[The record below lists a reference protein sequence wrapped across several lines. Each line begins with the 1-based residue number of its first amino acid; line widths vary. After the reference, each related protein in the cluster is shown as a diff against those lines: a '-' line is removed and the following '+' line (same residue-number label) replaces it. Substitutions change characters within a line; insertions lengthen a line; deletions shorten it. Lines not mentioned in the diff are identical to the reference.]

1 MNEYTWLPFPS
12 PTLGSGSDPRRRRA
26 LSEFL
31 TGPENRL
38 AETAVR
44 LVLGG
49 VPFFADSPLSD
60 SLSNKV
66 QGKKTPRPSARR
78 EGEFGRAAFDWR
90 LPPPRRGD
98 GTLAKVIDYMPPAN
112 LPDLFP
118 VVFYGPSGCG
128 KTQLAGGI
136 SHELRRRDPQAEGVF
151 LGGEQF
157 YRSLS
162 DAIHQNRAEELR
174 GYFSRCRYLIF
185 DNVDEL
191 EEHPAGAAELLAL
204 LRTVRETGAAVIL
217 TLSRHPDLISAFPAA
232 LRARLAGGLAVPLA
246 FPSRAGRALL
256 LRRYAEVFRVKLL
269 ESTEKFLLDTL
280 PEPPGEMYAVFE
292 QLYHEHRWSETLPDP
307 EKIKRFLDKRRTRA
321 PLTLE
326 AIAKAAARAYAVK
339 LSDLRSNTRR
349 KTVVT
354 ARNMT
359 LLIARESM
367 EVTLQEL
374 GRYFAGR
381 DHSTILHGIRTIAKK
396 MEIDDELKLQHE
408 RIVGELDKI
417 VKTG

>member
-26 LSEFL
+26 LAEFL
-31 TGPENRL
+31 AGPENRL

-49 VPFFADSPLSD
+49 VPFFADSPLSQ
-60 SLSNKV
+60 SLSSKV
-66 QGKKTPRPSARR
+66 QRGK
-78 EGEFGRAAFDWR
+78 GRGDSKKGPAIGRTAFDWR
-90 LPPPRRGD
+90 LPPPRRD
-98 GTLAKVIDYMPPAN
+98 GGEAKVIDYMPPAN

-118 VVFYGPSGCG
+118 LVFYGPSGCG

-136 SHELRRRDPQAEGVF
+136 SRELRRRDPLSEGVF

-162 DAIHQNRAEELR
+162 DAISKNRAEGLR
-174 GYFSRCRYLIF
+174 GYFSRCRYLVF

-191 EEHPAGAAELLAL
+191 EEYPAGAAELLNL
-204 LRTVRETGAAVIL
+204 LKSAEKSGTAVIL
-217 TLSRHPDLISAFPAA
+217 TLSRHPDLVHAFPAA
-232 LRARLAGGLAVPLA
+232 LRARLAGGFAVPVA
-246 FPSRAGRALL
+246 FPSRPGRALL
-256 LRRYAEVFRVKLL
+256 LRRYAEAFRIKLL
-269 ESTEKFLLDTL
+269 ERTEGFLLDVF

-292 QLYHEHRWSETLPDP
+292 QLYHAHHWSETLPDP
-307 EKIKRFLDKRRTRA
+307 EKVRDFLEKRQTRA
-321 PLTLE
+321 PLSLE
-326 AIAKAAARAYAVK
+326 SIAKTAARTYSVK
-339 LSDLRSNTRR
+339 LSELRSNTRR

-354 ARNMT
+354 ARNMA
-359 LLIARESM
+359 LFIARGAI

-381 DHSTILHGIRTIAKK
+381 DHSTILHGIRSIAEKL
-396 MEIDDELKLQHE
+396 ETDDELKLQYD
-408 RIVGELDKI
+408 RIMGELNKI
-417 VKTG
+417 GKTG